1 MAAEFLSLVKDK
13 PLRSRVKLL
22 GSFLGDILRNHA
34 GRRIYLVV
42 ETLRRGFIRLHKR
55 DNPALRARLMRLI
68 HKQDAL
74 TLTHVVRAFSTYFS
88 LVNIAEEAFQ
98 HYQRQQLLRR
108 GAPLWK
114 GSFEETLRNF
124 REEGLHEE
132 KVQHLLNHLCYMPVF
147 TAHPTE
153 AKRRTIM
160 MALRR
165 IFLIS
170 EELDAPHLG
179 PFQKADILQQLKN
192 HIQILWKTDEVR
204 VHRPEVMDEV
214 KTGLFYY
221 RESLFQAIPRIYR
234 NLERAVDRNYGPGA
248 AIRVPSFLCFGSWIG
263 GDRDGNPFVTPEITA
278 AAVRMQAQEAIQKYI
293 ASLSELSTILTH
305 SILLC
310 TPSRA
315 FMESLERDESIC
327 FKIFK
332 EKPQRFSQEPY
343 RRKLYIMRH
352 RLACNLRQ
360 LQQKPHDNIAYPH
373 ADALLEDLYLIADSL
388 RSHGDGNIAD
398 AELKDAIRLV
408 ETFGFHLME
417 LDIRQESTR
426 HTEACA
432 EILKHFGIAYRA
444 LEEEEKRAV
453 LALHLENPLERLP
466 EGLSPPTQ
474 ETLEVFRVMVR
485 MRQEAGPKAFGHYVI
500 SMTHQASHVMEVMF
514 LARLAGLLGRD
525 AHGERFCH
533 IRITPLFETI
543 EDLSRIEDVM
553 EGLLGNPTY
562 RAFLE
567 ASGNL
572 QEIMLGYSDSC
583 KDGGIVA
590 SSWLLYEAQKK
601 AHALASRHGV
611 ACRLFHGRGGTIGR
625 GGGPTHE
632 SILAQPP
639 GTVEGQIKFT
649 EQGEVLSYKYSNP
662 ETAIY
667 ELTMGITGLMKASL
681 SLVGETREDPREFL
695 AIMDALAKKGEETY
709 RDLVEHTPGFLDY
722 FYEATPV
729 NEIGLLNIGSRP
741 THRARADR
749 SITSIRA
756 IPWVFAWAQ
765 SRHTLPAWYSL
776 GSALEQWRNGGDLRL
791 SKLQRMYEHWPF
803 FRALL
808 SNTQMA
814 LYKAN
819 MDIAK
824 EYARLC
830 QDKDTARRV
839 YTKIRDE
846 FQRTVTQVLEV
857 TGSHMLLEDNPTLAL
872 SLMRRDPYL
881 DPLNHIQIALLKR
894 YRDPETPHKGR
905 WLDPLLR
912 SINAIAAG
920 MRNTG

>member
-1 MAAEFLSLVKDK
+1 MPKVESLMQVKDK
-13 PLRSRVKLL
+13 PLRARVKLL
-22 GSFLGDILRNHA
+22 GSFLGDILKEHA
-34 GRRIYLVV
+34 GRRIYIAV
-42 ETLRRGFIRLHKR
+42 ETLRRGFIRLHR
-55 DNPALRARLMRLI
+55 QDNPALRARLMRLI
-68 HKQDAL
+68 HKQDPL

-98 HYQRQQLLRR
+98 HHQRQRLVKSGR
-108 GAPLWK
+108 PLWR
-114 GSFEETLRNF
+114 GSFEDTLRAF
-124 REEGLHEE
+124 KEAGLAPHDL
-132 KVQHLLNHLCYMPVF
+132 QRLLDQLCYMPVF

-170 EELDAPHLG
+170 EALDDPRLG
-179 PFQKADILQQLKN
+179 PRGKEEVLARLKN

-214 KTGLFYY
+214 KTGLFYF
-221 RESLFQAIPRIYR
+221 RESLFRAVPRIYR
-234 NLERAVDRNYGPGA
+234 HLEYALRTHYGEAP
-248 AIRVPSFLCFGSWIG
+248 IRVPSFLCFGSWIG
-263 GDRDGNPFVTPEITA
+263 GDRDGNPYVTPAITE
-278 AAVRMQAQEAIQKYI
+278 AAVRLHAQEAIRAYI
-293 ASLSELSTILTH
+293 ERVTELSTLLTH

-315 FMESLERDESIC
+315 FMESLQRDEAFC
-327 FKIFK
+327 LKVFGD
-332 EKPQRFSQEPY
+332 KPRRFSQEPY
-343 RRKLYIMRH
+343 RRKLYIMRE
-352 RLACNLRQ
+352 RLWCNLRA
-360 LQQKPHDNIAYPH
+360 LRGEPHSDIAYPS
-373 ADALLEDLYLIADSL
+373 AEAFLEDLRLIADSL

-398 AELKDAIRLV
+398 AELKDTLRLA
-408 ETFGFHLME
+408 ETFGFHLVE

-426 HTEACA
+426 HTQAVG
-432 EILKHFGIAYRA
+432 EILKRLGIDY
-444 LEEEEKRAV
+444 LEAEEQGRMAI
-453 LALHLENPLERLP
+453 LAHHLEHPPKRLP
-466 EGLSPPTQ
+466 EDLSPSTR
-474 ETLEVFRVMVR
+474 ETLEVFKVMAR
-485 MRQEAGPKAFGHYVI
+485 MRREVGERAFGHYVI
-500 SMTHQASHVMEVMF
+500 SMTHRASHVMEVMF
-514 LARLAGLLGRD
+514 LAGLAGLLGKS
-525 AHGERFCH
+525 AQGRFCH
-533 IRITPLFETI
+533 IRVTPLFETI
-543 EDLSRIEDVM
+543 EDLSHIEGVM
-553 EGLLGNPTY
+553 EGLLANPTY
-562 RAFLE
+562 RAFLA

-572 QEIMLGYSDSC
+572 QEVMLGYSDSC

-590 SSWLLYEAQKK
+590 SSWLLYQAQKK
-601 AHALASRHGV
+601 VKRLANQHGV

-639 GTVEGQIKFT
+639 GTVQGQIKFT

-667 ELTMGITGLMKASL
+667 ELTMGVTGLMKASL
-681 SLVGETREDPREFL
+681 SLVKEVPDDPPAFL
-695 AIMDALAKKGEETY
+695 NIMDELAEKGEQAY
-709 RDLVEHTPGFLDY
+709 RDLTERTPGFLDY

-729 NEIGLLNIGSRP
+729 DEIGLLNIGSRP
-741 THRARADR
+741 THRTKADR
-749 SITSIRA
+749 SMASIRA

-776 GSALEQWRNGGDLRL
+776 GSALEAWRKEGDLRL
-791 SKLQRMYEHWPF
+791 GTLQRMYEHWPF

-830 QDKDTARRV
+830 RDKDTARRV
-839 YTKIRDE
+839 YQKIRDE
-846 FQRTVTQVLEV
+846 FQRTLTQVLEI
-857 TGSHMLLEDNPTLAL
+857 TGNHRLLEDNLTLAL

-894 YRDPETPHKGR
+894 YRDPEAPHRER